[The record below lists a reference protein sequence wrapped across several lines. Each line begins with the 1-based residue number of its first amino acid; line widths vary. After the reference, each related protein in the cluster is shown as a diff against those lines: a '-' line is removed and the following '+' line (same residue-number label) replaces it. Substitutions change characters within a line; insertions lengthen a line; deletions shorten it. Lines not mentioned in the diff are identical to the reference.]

1 MAVDTNENNLK
12 ILFKNFLGGLGW
24 AIGATFG
31 FTLFI
36 AIITVILRG
45 LGGVPVVGDFF
56 AGIIEATQEA
66 LESRGVIN
74 LR

>member
-1 MAVDTNENNLK
+1 MAVDTKESNFK

-24 AIGATFG
+24 AVGATFG
-31 FTLFI
+31 FTLFV
-36 AIITVILRG
+36 AIVTFVLRS
-45 LGGVPVVGDFF
+45 LGGLPVVGDFF

-66 LESRGVIN
+66 LESRGMIK